1 MKVTHLLNYI
11 MDDDAKLT
19 NAHDMNGDSKWAT

>member
-1 MKVTHLLNYI
+1 MLNYI

-19 NAHDMNGDSKWAT
+19 NAHDMNDDAKRAT